1 MQHLR
6 ISILWNQSL
15 HNSLKRLG
23 VLPAEEEN
31 LRAVVMNTEDFVE
44 PSLVI
49 QRKILS
55 DQSLHVLV
63 EDEDRWLDDRVQQ
76 VWRQVVELNPKAT
89 RLYPQLLEQNVVYGG
104 QVDSAI
110 GVLCPEHMREKKD
123 DKGLAEAGVASLVYN
138 FGTCTSSL

>member
-6 ISILWNQSL
+6 ISIFWNQSL

-76 VWRQVVELNPKAT
+76 VWRQVAELNPKAT
-89 RLYPQLLEQNVVYGG
+89 RLYPQLLEQNVVDGG

-110 GVLCPEHMREKKD
+110 GVLFPEHMREKKD